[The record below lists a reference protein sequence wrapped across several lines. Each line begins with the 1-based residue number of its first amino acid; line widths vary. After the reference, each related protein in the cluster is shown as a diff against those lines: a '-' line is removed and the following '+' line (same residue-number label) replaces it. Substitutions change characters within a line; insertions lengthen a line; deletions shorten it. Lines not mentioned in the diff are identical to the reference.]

1 MENNSTAKKMN
12 SYSRSDIYIFEYLH
26 VYFLN
31 YCSEPYE
38 TFTGHTKS
46 GSQLLYLTL
55 QYMG

>member
-1 MENNSTAKKMN
+1 MN